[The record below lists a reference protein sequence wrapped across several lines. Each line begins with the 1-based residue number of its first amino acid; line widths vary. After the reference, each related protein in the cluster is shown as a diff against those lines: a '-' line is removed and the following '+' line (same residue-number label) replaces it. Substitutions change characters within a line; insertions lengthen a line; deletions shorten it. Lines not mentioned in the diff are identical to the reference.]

1 MLYMG
6 IILSNKFITPSSM
19 NCTDLATVQLTL
31 TAAPDITSNPVDIM
45 LVLDRSGSMSGTP
58 LTALKAAANEFI
70 DIIQNATNPSGPNI
84 GLPSR
89 IGIVSFATDATLD
102 NALTDNVADLKTTI
116 ANLVADGNTNH
127 KAAFELA
134 TTNYTP
140 VLTPPNKKIMVM
152 FTDGNT
158 TIGGNAD
165 SAAAAARADGIEI
178 YCIGL
183 GNGIDV
189 SNLNNWATPPTN
201 THVLIAPTPA
211 DLIQAFQDLA
221 ANIIH
226 PGSTNIVV
234 LETIEDQF
242 EIIATSIATTQPN
255 TSIAEATLDAT
266 NKTLTWTIDQLGITT
281 TETATLT
288 FNVKYTS
295 CTSGTLP
302 LNKSITFSDNEGNQV
317 TFTPNIT
324 EITLDCTPT
333 IAPDCC
339 EAPVSVH
346 FDNCDTVI
354 DMDLPSPTGAYD
366 LKCNGRL
373 LILGIRLKNICVGRR
388 VALGV
393 IVSEVINGTEYSRGF
408 KAITVP
414 AQTCPGT
421 CPCQCQTVHIK
432 PITFV
437 LPEDLDNT
445 PDLCD
450 TRDFR
455 VRVIAHY
462 IDTGITKFNVCPVH
476 P

>member
-1 MLYMG
+1 MG
-6 IILSNKFITPSSM
+6 IIISNKVITPSSM
-19 NCTDLATVQLTL
+19 NCSDLATVQLTL

-45 LVLDRSGSMSGTP
+45 LVLDRSGSMSGAP

-84 GLPSR
+84 GSPSR
-89 IGIVSFATDATLD
+89 IGIVSFATDAILD

-116 ANLVADGNTNH
+116 AQLVADGNTNH

-134 TTNYTP
+134 TSNYTP
-140 VLTPPNKKIMVM
+140 ILTPPNKKIMVM

-158 TIGGNAD
+158 TVGGNAD

-183 GNGIDV
+183 GNGIDTT
-189 SNLNNWATPPTN
+189 NLNNWATPPTN

-211 DLIQAFQDLA
+211 DLIKAFQDLA
-221 ANIIH
+221 ANILH

-234 LETIEDQF
+234 SETVENQF
-242 EIIATSIATTQPN
+242 EIIGASIVMTQPN
-255 TSIAEATLDAT
+255 TSIATANVDAT
-266 NKTLTWTIDQLGITT
+266 NKILTWTIDQLGTST

-288 FNVKYTS
+288 FKVKYIG

-324 EITLDCTPT
+324 EVTLDCTPT
-333 IAPDCC
+333 VAPNCC
-339 EAPVSVH
+339 EAPVPVT
-346 FDNCDTVI
+346 FDNCDTVVE
-354 DMDLPSPTGAYD
+354 MDLPSSADAYD

-393 IVSEVINGTEYSRGF
+393 IVSEVINGVEYSRGF

-414 AQTCPGT
+414 AQACSVN
-421 CPCQCQTVHIK
+421 CPCQCQTVLIK

-437 LPEDLDNT
+437 FPEDLDDT

-450 TRDFR
+450 KRDFK

-462 IDTGITKFNVCPVH
+462 IDTGITQFNICPFQ